1 MRVVKGVVAAG
12 HRGQSFGRR
21 RAGALGMAGLYG
33 DPMGQ
38 APAVE
43 GEGLVSP
50 AAVGEHQL
58 VRELTGR

>member
-1 MRVVKGVVAAG
+1 
-12 HRGQSFGRR
+12 
-21 RAGALGMAGLYG
+21 
-33 DPMGQ
+33 MGQ

-58 VRELTGR
+58 VRGADRPV